1 MRFFNAEVAKGAEGR
16 KGCHSGR
23 SLPSNALVGGPG
35 IQSVL
40 PTKSA
45 KTLTQ
50 RFAEAAL
57 TTGSAFLCET
67 LRWSLVISSAALP
80 PSLFELPPSHK
91 ASVDRMADRLRYGF
105 YYFSFECYWIPDN
118 HAMGVLTGMTI
129 VYPFNFSQCSHPPQ
143 W

>member
-67 LRWSLVISSAALP
+67 LRWSLVISSAALCVRA
-80 PSLFELPPSHK
+80 LTAFEGTVLPPDLGFPLRPSA
-91 ASVDRMADRLRYGF
+91 ASAV
-105 YYFSFECYWIPDN
+105 N
-118 HAMGVLTGMTI
+118 Q
-129 VYPFNFSQCSHPPQ
+129 VYPLLQETGIASHG
-143 W
+143 